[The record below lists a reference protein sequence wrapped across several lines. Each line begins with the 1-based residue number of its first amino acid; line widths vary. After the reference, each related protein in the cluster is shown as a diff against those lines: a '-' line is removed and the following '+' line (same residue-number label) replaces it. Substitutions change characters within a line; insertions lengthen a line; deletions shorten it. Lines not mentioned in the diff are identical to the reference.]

1 MRGEGGLRE
10 DGGWSTGACVLT
22 SVYPHPGRV
31 LTDVAKRTLRVDLLK
46 HRTPAAYTQSFI
58 YAREE
63 EPLYYIDGLHTTCIR
78 IDIHETHQ
86 ISDRQNQ
93 SMTDLTDRL

>member
-46 HRTPAAYTQSFI
+46 HRTPAAYAESFI
-58 YAREE
+58 YAREK
-63 EPLYYIDGLHTTCIR
+63 EPIYYIDGLQHNVYTYRHPRNT
-78 IDIHETHQ
+78 
-86 ISDRQNQ
+86 SNFRQAE
-93 SMTDLTDRL
+93 SKHD